1 MRKPHLMI
9 ALAVLAGV
17 GALAVSGRL
26 LRFGGGGEA
35 SVMEPL
41 FGAAPA
47 PAFRSM
53 RRVVMLDIGD
63 GSGST
68 QNGEHFYTVQEANG
82 WQSVVRDSAVY
93 AVPGGTEPATVVLKV
108 ASGPLDLF
116 ELSMDHPTSGA
127 DSADA
132 RDADARDNVR
142 EVSGVEGRLFPL
154 AVGNRLRFETLEG
167 GLVTAGQLDRPTA
180 DSYVYEFTVTRQG
193 GDYVGAMPTV
203 PGPVYVIDVQVQD
216 TKYGHGRHLEVHY
229 APALGAAVRVRTL
242 GDGPPTDERLTSWEP
257 AR

>member
-1 MRKPHLMI
+1 MI
-9 ALAVLAGV
+9 ALAVLAAG

-26 LRFGGGGEA
+26 PKFGGGGAEA

-53 RRVVMLDIGD
+53 RRVVMIDIGD
-63 GSGST
+63 GSGSA
-68 QNGEHFYTVQEANG
+68 QQGAHFYTVQEANG

-93 AVPGGTEPATVVLKV
+93 AVPGSTEPGTVVLKV

-116 ELSMDHPTSGA
+116 ELSTSFMESGA
-127 DSADA
+127 DSADT
-132 RDADARDNVR
+132 RDNVR
-142 EVSGVEGRLFPL
+142 EVTGVEGRLFPL
-154 AVGNRLRFETLEG
+154 AVGNRLRFETLVG
-167 GLVTAGQLDRPTA
+167 GLVTAGELDRATA
-180 DSYVYEFTVTRQG
+180 DSYVYEFTVTRQEDG
-193 GDYVGAMPTV
+193 YVGATPAV

-216 TKYGHGRHLEVHY
+216 TKLGENRHLEVHY

-242 GDGPPTDERLTSWEP
+242 GDGPPTDERLAWWEP

>member
-1 MRKPHLMI
+1 MRKFHLMV
-9 ALAVLAGV
+9 ALAVLAGA

-26 LRFGGGGEA
+26 PMFGGGGAA

-47 PAFRSM
+47 PAFSSM
-53 RRVVMLDIGD
+53 RRVATLQIDDEIGPVQ
-63 GSGST
+63 S
-68 QNGEHFYTVQEANG
+68 GEHFYTVQEANG

-93 AVPGGTEPATVVLKV
+93 AMPVPDAATAPEMVVLKV
-108 ASGPLDLF
+108 AGGPLDLF
-116 ELSMDHPTSGA
+116 ELSMSFTTSGA
-127 DSADA
+127 GTAAAES
-132 RDADARDNVR
+132 NVR

-167 GLVTAGQLDRPTA
+167 GLVMAGKLDRATA
-180 DSYVYEFTVTRQG
+180 DAYTYEFTVTGQEDG
-193 GDYVGAMPTV
+193 YNGSTPAV

-216 TKYGHGRHLEVHY
+216 TKYGESRHLEVHY

-242 GDGPPTDERLTSWEP
+242 GDAPPTDERLVTWEP